1 MKDLTKGNIY
11 KTFILFAVAPFN
23 LLKGIIISA
32 LSFVI
37 YRKLG
42 RQLEG

>member
-1 MKDLTKGNIY
+1 VDL